1 MRIPEQPFHHFADG
15 NLFLSLRPEMADSLV
30 CPSMLL
36 RRVHS
41 HNFSATTT
49 MSFSTRRVNEWAGL
63 VLYRTA
69 KGYYSLLKGKNEI
82 RLTKVLLG
90 KRTII
95 ATLPW
100 KEKSVILRLVA
111 KGATLTFYAGL
122 SNDMLYQVG
131 EVQSVDAVSDNK
143 VNRFNGTGV
152 GIYATSN
159 GKQSINKASYQWF
172 EYKEEN

>member
-1 MRIPEQPFHHFADG
+1 MSIV
-15 NLFLSLRPEMADSLV
+15 LSLLV
-30 CPSMLL
+30 FSFKMNPLQMEQL
-36 RRVHS
+36 RFNDIFIRLCC
-41 HNFSATTT
+41 
-49 MSFSTRRVNEWAGL
+49 GL
-63 VLYRTA
+63 AETNKAYHHYRNA
-69 KGYYSLLKGKNEI
+69 ICDLKGKNEI

-90 KRTII
+90 KKTII

>member
-1 MRIPEQPFHHFADG
+1 M
-15 NLFLSLRPEMADSLV
+15 
-30 CPSMLL
+30 
-36 RRVHS
+36 
-41 HNFSATTT
+41 
-49 MSFSTRRVNEWAGL
+49 
-63 VLYRTA
+63 VLYRKA

-90 KRTII
+90 KKTII

-100 KEKSVILRLVA
+100 KEKTVILRLVA

-152 GIYATSN
+152 GIYATSYAQKSN
-159 GKQSINKASYQWF
+159 AEARFDSF
-172 EYKEEN
+172 EYE